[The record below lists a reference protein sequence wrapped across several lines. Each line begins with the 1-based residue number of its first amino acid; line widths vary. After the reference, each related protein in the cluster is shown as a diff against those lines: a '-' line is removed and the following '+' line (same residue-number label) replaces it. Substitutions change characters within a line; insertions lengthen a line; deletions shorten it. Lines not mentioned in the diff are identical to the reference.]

1 MSIFDSQV
9 FNILK
14 TIEPLS
20 RKDKNSILDSLLD
33 SVILHEHYK
42 NIEYKIEPNKQLIE
56 NITNL
61 KSLLKTIET

>member
-1 MSIFDSQV
+1 MSIFE
-9 FNILK
+9 ILK

-33 SVILHEHYK
+33 SVILNEHYK
-42 NIEYKIEPNKQLIE
+42 ELEYKIEPNKQLIK

-61 KSLLKTIET
+61 KSLLKNIET

>member
-1 MSIFDSQV
+1 MSIFE
-9 FNILK
+9 ILK

-33 SVILHEHYK
+33 SVILNEHYK
-42 NIEYKIEPNKQLIE
+42 ELEYNIEPNKELIE

-61 KSLLKTIET
+61 KTLLKTIET

>member
-1 MSIFDSQV
+1 MSIFE
-9 FNILK
+9 ILK

-33 SVILHEHYK
+33 SVILNEHYK
-42 NIEYKIEPNKQLIE
+42 ELEYKIEPNKQLIK

-61 KSLLKTIET
+61 KSFLKNIET